1 MSKQGKG
8 GGAAGKAKKPA
19 KAGADEKGEDVLQ
32 AVILADSF
40 QDKFKPFTLETPRC
54 LLPLVN
60 VPVIEYTLEFLASNG
75 VQEVFIYCGAHSE
88 NIERYIHE
96 STRWSPA
103 SAISPFSSLE
113 FIRVSDA
120 HSIGDFLRDLDKRGI
135 ITGDFVLV
143 HGDLVSNIQL
153 DAALAKH
160 RARREA
166 NRDAC
171 MTVVLRSVGDQPHR
185 AAKARGITPV
195 FVVDPATGR
204 CLQYEEMHPLQ
215 SEHYLDLDP
224 AVFSHGEFEIRTD
237 LVDCGI
243 DICTPDV
250 LALWSESFDYELPRK
265 NFLHGVLKDWE
276 LNGKLLYAE
285 ILDEGYAARASNL
298 QMYDCISR
306 DVLERWTLPFV
317 PDSNLIHGQT
327 YKRVKGGNYVEDHAL
342 AERGAKV
349 TRSVVGRGTTIK
361 AGSVISG
368 SSIGRRC
375 KIGKDVR
382 IENSHIWDDAVIGDG
397 ASVVHSVLAGS
408 VVVGAHCRIPEGSL
422 ISYNVHIDSGI
433 QMPSKPPAR
442 ISVLTDDG
450 QLAPTDTSLVGP
462 GGTGALYEVAADEE
476 ESDDED
482 GANRD
487 PAILQSSL
495 IYSLEGL
502 NISTSSISTLA
513 SEQDDYDTDNDN
525 ISLAGSVQAGDYFGS
540 HARDRLSSFASDESA
555 SKPDGDF
562 HNDAVNGLV
571 DALRA
576 DDSTDF
582 DSAKLEFMG
591 LRLAN
596 NASDSAMRRA
606 IAVAFVRRAAE
617 LMRPEHGGLELTKA
631 VAEALTSKHGA
642 VKFIKEVGVGGDG
655 VAQQAEFALAV
666 QRALLGELKELEV
679 GRAGALLAALL
690 QQLYNRDVLEE
701 EGILAWW
708 ADKRVGEGEKMDALR
723 EKCRVLVEWLENAD
737 EEESSEEE
745 EEDNEHDEDE

>member
-1 MSKQGKG
+1 
-8 GGAAGKAKKPA
+8 
-19 KAGADEKGEDVLQ
+19 
-32 AVILADSF
+32 
-40 QDKFKPFTLETPRC
+40 
-54 LLPLVN
+54 
-60 VPVIEYTLEFLASNG
+60 VIEYTLEFLASNG

-96 STRWSPA
+96 SSRWSPG

-135 ITGDFVLV
+135 ITGDFILV

-171 MTVVLRSVGDQPHR
+171 MTVILRSVGDQPHR
-185 AAKARGITPV
+185 AARARGITPV
-195 FVVDPATGR
+195 FVVDPTTGR
-204 CLQYEEMHPLQ
+204 CLQYEETHPLQ

-276 LNGKLLYAE
+276 LNGKMLYAE
-285 ILDEGYAARASNL
+285 VLDDGYAARASNL
-298 QMYDCISR
+298 QMYDCISQ

-327 YKRVKGGNYVEDHAL
+327 YRRVKGGSYVEDHVV

-349 TRSVVGRGTTIK
+349 TQSAVGRGTTIK
-361 AGSVISG
+361 TGSVISG
-368 SSIGRRC
+368 SIIGRRC
-375 KIGKDVR
+375 KIGKNVR
-382 IENSHIWDDAVIGDG
+382 IENSYVWDDAVIGDG

-408 VVVGAHCRIPEGSL
+408 VVVGANCQIPAGSL

-433 QMPSKPPAR
+433 EMPSKPPAR
-442 ISVLTDDG
+442 ISILTDDR
-450 QLAPTDTSLVGP
+450 QPATPDASLVGP
-462 GGTGALYEVAADEE
+462 GGKGALYKVVADEE

-495 IYSLEGL
+495 LYSLEGL
-502 NISTSSISTLA
+502 NLSTSSISTLA
-513 SEQDDYDTDNDN
+513 SEDAYDTGDD
-525 ISLAGSVQAGDYFGS
+525 ISLAGSVQAGSDFGGGA
-540 HARDRLSSFASDESA
+540 ARDRLSSFTSDDA
-555 SKPDGDF
+555 SKPDGF
-562 HNDAVNGLV
+562 HTDAVHGLV

-576 DDSTDF
+576 DDSADF

-617 LMRPEHGGLELTKA
+617 LLRPEHGALEPTKA
-631 VAEALTSKHGA
+631 AAEALTAKNGA
-642 VKFIKEVGVGGDG
+642 VKFVKEVGVGGEE

-666 QRALLGELKELEV
+666 QKALLGERDLEV

-701 EGILAWW
+701 DGILAWW
-708 ADKRVGEGEKMDALR
+708 ADKRAAESEKMGALR

-745 EEDNEHDEDE
+745 DEDDDDDE

>member
-1 MSKQGKG
+1 MSKQGGKG
-8 GGAAGKAKKPA
+8 GAAAGKARKPA
-19 KAGADEKGEDVLQ
+19 KPGADEKREDALQ

-40 QDKFKPFTLETPRC
+40 QDRFKPFTLETPRC

-88 NIERYIHE
+88 KVEQYIQE
-96 STRWSPA
+96 SSRWNPNSI
-103 SAISPFSSLE
+103 ISPFSSLE

-120 HSIGDFLRDLDKRGI
+120 NSIGDFLRDLDKRSI
-135 ITGDFVLV
+135 IAGDFILV
-143 HGDLVSNIQL
+143 HGDIVSNIQL

-171 MTVVLRSVGDQPHR
+171 MTIVLRSVGEQPHR

-195 FVVDPATGR
+195 FVVDPTTGR
-204 CLQYEEMHPLQ
+204 CLQYEETHPLQ
-215 SEHYLDLDP
+215 REHYVNLDP
-224 AVFSHGEFEIRTD
+224 AVFTHGEFEIRTD
-237 LVDCGI
+237 LIDCGI

-276 LNGKLLYAE
+276 LNGKMLYAE
-285 ILDEGYAARASNL
+285 ILDNGYAARASNL
-298 QMYDCISR
+298 QMYDCISK

-327 YKRVKGGNYVEDHAL
+327 YRRVKGGSYAEDHVVV
-342 AERGAKV
+342 ERGAKV
-349 TRSVVGRGTTIK
+349 TQSAVGRGTTVK
-361 AGSVISG
+361 TGSLISG
-368 SSIGRRC
+368 SVIGRRC

-382 IENSHIWDDAVIGDG
+382 IENSYIWDYAVIGDG
-397 ASVVHSVLAGS
+397 ASVVHSVIAGS
-408 VVVGAHCRIPEGSL
+408 VVVGANCRIPEGSL
-422 ISYNVHIDSGI
+422 ISFNVHIDDRI
-433 QMPSKPPAR
+433 QLPSKPPAR
-442 ISVLTDDG
+442 ISALTDDR
-450 QLAPTDTSLVGP
+450 QPAKSDVSLVGN
-462 GGTGALYEVAADEE
+462 GGKGALYQVAADDE
-476 ESDDED
+476 ESDDEN
-482 GANRD
+482 GIKRD

-502 NISTSSISTLA
+502 NLSTSSISTLA
-513 SEQDDYDTDNDN
+513 FEDDYDSDDG
-525 ISLAGSVQAGDYFGS
+525 ISVAGSFQGNAFGDT
-540 HARDRLSSFASDESA
+540 RDRLSSFASDDA
-555 SKPDGDF
+555 LKPDSF

-576 DDSTDF
+576 DNNADF

-617 LMRPEHGGLELTKA
+617 LMKPEHGGLEPTKA
-631 VAEALTSKHGA
+631 AEKALTAKNGA
-642 VKFIKEVGVGGDG
+642 VKFIKEVAVGGEE
-655 VAQQAEFALAV
+655 VAQQAEFGLAL
-666 QRALLGELKELEV
+666 QKALSGVRNLEA
-679 GRAGALLAALL
+679 GRAGALLAAML
-690 QQLYNRDVLEE
+690 QQLYSLDVLEE
-701 EGILAWW
+701 DGILAWW
-708 ADKRVGEGEKMDALR
+708 ADKRAADSEEMNKLR

-745 EEDNEHDEDE
+745 DDEDEDDDEDDD